1 MDYRPIYNQVTS
13 SYYQEEQAVRYCQCD
28 YNHRLKLS
36 ELFQMF
42 SDLAV
47 TAFAFRGMD
56 TQFLLGRQMV
66 FVISRMAVGIRRMPR
81 EGEKLCLSTWE
92 QEVQRAQFL
101 RNFQVWD
108 QAGDLLMEARS
119 GWALVNPFT
128 RAIMRPQEFDEALPG
143 RLLPMPEEDCGAPA
157 FLRLRLKETDPD
169 TEPAGER
176 KAVYSDID
184 GNGHVD
190 NARYLDM
197 AMDVLPQG
205 MTAREPAEVQVLFS
219 RETMPGETLSLF
231 RKVGEDGADVKG
243 IIGGK
248 DSFCCRIRFR

>member
-1 MDYRPIYNQVTS
+1 
-13 SYYQEEQAVRYCQCD
+13 
-28 YNHRLKLS
+28 
-36 ELFQMF
+36 
-42 SDLAV
+42 
-47 TAFAFRGMD
+47 
-56 TQFLLGRQMV
+56 
-66 FVISRMAVGIRRMPR
+66 
-81 EGEKLCLSTWE
+81 
-92 QEVQRAQFL
+92 
-101 RNFQVWD
+101 
-108 QAGDLLMEARS
+108 
-119 GWALVNPFT
+119 
-128 RAIMRPQEFDEALPG
+128 MRPQEFDETLPG

-176 KAVYSDID
+176 RAVYSDID

-243 IIGGK
+243 MIGGK